1 MQFTQDAR
9 NTILV
14 IYVCLIYITNV
25 NGAYV
30 RLFIYFSYQ
39 LNRIASK
46 LNLAIITPD
55 GEVRLRNIA
64 GRGSES
70 RS

>member
-1 MQFTQDAR
+1 M
-9 NTILV
+9 LS
-14 IYVCLIYITNV
+14 
-25 NGAYV
+25 AYV

-55 GEVRLRNIA
+55 GEVSLRNIA
-64 GRGSES
+64 GRGSQS
-70 RS
+70 RSLTGKRSYTQR